1 MSHNQRFPAR
11 WGAMIGAPRH
21 TREATGKLI
30 CGCGGHLRWRIGL
43 ASWQD
48 DVNRPG
54 AHGVNSLSGLRGY
67 EKGFSGGMVRTLSVK
82 SVQSVVT
89 PVGLMAVEITLQEL
103 NYRSGAR
110 AYREILLNGPPRRA
124 RGKLSKRITRI
135 RGKAINNDS
144 RRSGVESGSWRRRKK
159 KPTAKKRKDAKNC
172 SGKYFVFVAL
182 GPCGGKHFLLTRR
195 KQRWG
200 EGVTEQRLLNGT
212 CPGRSGWNLEP
223 GTWKLEEPGKDYQPQ
238 KKQKNAKKW
247 LGS

>member
-1 MSHNQRFPAR
+1 MSHIQRSEVCP
-11 WGAMIGAPRH
+11 GAPGVIINAHRH
-21 TREATGKLI
+21 TWEATGKLI
-30 CGCGGHLRWRIGL
+30 CGCGGYLRFRVGS
-43 ASWQD
+43 AFSHD
-48 DVNRPG
+48 GVDRPG

-144 RRSGVESGSWRRRKK
+144 RRSGVESGS
-159 KPTAKKRKDAKNC
+159 
-172 SGKYFVFVAL
+172 
-182 GPCGGKHFLLTRR
+182 
-195 KQRWG
+195 
-200 EGVTEQRLLNGT
+200 
-212 CPGRSGWNLEP
+212 
-223 GTWKLEEPGKDYQPQ
+223 
-238 KKQKNAKKW
+238 
-247 LGS
+247 